1 MWYRYNDAVA
11 AAFAVQHEEVVVL
24 VMAVVVVMMMMMTT
38 ANNNNND
45 GDLLAMTRPS
55 RWRARLRVKQPSDR
69 ATTTF
74 WASCHTLPGG
84 SG

>member
-1 MWYRYNDAVA
+1 
-11 AAFAVQHEEVVVL
+11 
-24 VMAVVVVMMMMMTT
+24 MAVMMMMMMTT
-38 ANNNNND
+38 ANNNNNDD

-69 ATTTF
+69 VTTTF

-84 SG
+84 SGWLCCLGAMRIGAVAHAVFVHRKL